1 MSIIYTKY
9 RGPDLKIFCGPPGLY
24 FPDDRK
30 DDLPSNTGCPW
41 TKNQNR
47 LFSTDNV
54 QKAKGDRKR
63 CSISPVVREVHIKTT
78 IRYHLTNVGM
88 ATI

>member
-1 MSIIYTKY
+1 MMSIIYTKY

-30 DDLPSNTGCPW
+30 DDLPSNTGSPW

-47 LFSTDNV
+47 LFSTTTC
-54 QKAKGDRKR
+54 KRPKGIGKDAQYHQSSEK
-63 CSISPVVREVHIKTT
+63 CISKPQ
-78 IRYHLTNVGM
+78 
-88 ATI
+88 